1 MSIKHKVVKIES
13 EYFEKSCNEC
23 KEYIDKIM
31 KKTKDPE
38 KTFVIYLINQGSDL
52 SKIHN
57 VNNAVYLS
65 KLIHEIRPQIVRIKI
80 YGRSFLID
88 STISLVKNLLGYTV
102 DDLVEF
108 KEFEE

>member
-1 MSIKHKVVKIES
+1 MSIKHKVIKIES
-13 EYFEKSCNEC
+13 EYFEKSCDEC
-23 KEYIDKIM
+23 KEYIDRIM

-38 KTFVIYLINQGSDL
+38 KTFVIYMINQGDDF

-57 VNNAVYLS
+57 VSNAIYLAQQ
-65 KLIHEIRPQIVRIKI
+65 IHEIRPQIVRIKI

-88 STISLVKNLLGYTV
+88 STITLIKNLLGYQI

-108 KEFEE
+108 KEFE